1 MLNINDLKLALV
13 NVDAYLLAKENSGV
27 SFFLCNLEVAS
38 EGDASW
44 DQTANRKSSLKRNY
58 FTIKVIMNGCS
69 PSVVILSLIIPISL
83 IIFVIYSSGIPT
95 VLIMYLIS

>member
-38 EGDASW
+38 VGNASW
-44 DQTANRKSSLKRNY
+44 DQTANRKSSLKMNY
-58 FTIKVIMNGCS
+58 FTIKVIINGCS
-69 PSVVILSLIIPISL
+69 PSVVILSLIIPFSL
-83 IIFVIYSSGIPT
+83 LIFC
-95 VLIMYLIS
+95 YL